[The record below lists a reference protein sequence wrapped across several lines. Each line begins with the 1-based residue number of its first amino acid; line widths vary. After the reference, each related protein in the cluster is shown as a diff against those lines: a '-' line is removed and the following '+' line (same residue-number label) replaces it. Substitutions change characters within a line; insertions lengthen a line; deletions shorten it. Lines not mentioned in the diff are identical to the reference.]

1 MISAKSPNSM
11 IMQTNDHTTCDYS
24 AVLESKYG
32 AHGTPERD
40 KFDEKAYGFYTS
52 SFFYVSYSKQKPYLC
67 AKYQTL

>member
-11 IMQTNDHTTCDYS
+11 IMQTNDHKTGDYS

-32 AHGTPERD
+32 AHGTSERT
-40 KFDEKAYGFYTS
+40 KFDEEANAFYTS
-52 SFFYVSYSKQKPYLC
+52 SSFNVSYSKQKPYLC